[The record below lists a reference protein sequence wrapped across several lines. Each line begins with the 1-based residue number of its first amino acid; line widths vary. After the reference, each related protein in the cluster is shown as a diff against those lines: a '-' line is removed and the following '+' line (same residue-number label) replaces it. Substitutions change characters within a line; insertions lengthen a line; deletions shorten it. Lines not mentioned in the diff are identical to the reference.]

1 MIGNELGPEFKSCFT
16 NHRRSEY
23 GENFTVDMVKKM
35 CYEDAEDWENLRHKA
50 YAAVYPDSEFLSEKF
65 LCPVC
70 AESRIQAVR
79 GKSSCIDI
87 RYLVIHRG
95 CRC

>member
-35 CYEDAEDWENLRHKA
+35 RY
-50 YAAVYPDSEFLSEKF
+50 DSKNHH
-65 LCPVC
+65 
-70 AESRIQAVR
+70 RQQ
-79 GKSSCIDI
+79 I
-87 RYLVIHRG
+87 R
-95 CRC
+95 